1 MFFAKNQ
8 INQTARRLIIIYTI
22 LLATLLLGLLEM
34 TILALT
40 GADPATAVSAPWKL
54 LAFNLMMVLVFMARY
69 ARPYL
74 LAPPQPQ
81 PKPQPTTN
89 PIEIERERIERWAKR
104 GL

>member
-8 INQTARRLIIIYTI
+8 MNQTARRLLTVYTI
-22 LLATLLLGLLEM
+22 LALTLLLGLLEM

-40 GADPATAVSAPWKL
+40 GADPLTAVSAPWKL
-54 LAFNLMMVLVFMARY
+54 LAFNLLMVLVFVARY

-81 PKPQPTTN
+81 PASQPITD
-89 PIEIERERIERWAKR
+89 PIEIEKERIERWARR